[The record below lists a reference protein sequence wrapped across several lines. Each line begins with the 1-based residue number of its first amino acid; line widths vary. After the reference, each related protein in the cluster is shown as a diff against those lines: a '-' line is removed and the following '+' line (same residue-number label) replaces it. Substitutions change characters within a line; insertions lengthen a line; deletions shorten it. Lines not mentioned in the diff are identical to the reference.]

1 MNNILD
7 IKRFGQ
13 YFLYDLR
20 RAWNNYGLSL
30 LLMGLIPII
39 LYVVYQFISL
49 VSGRGTDL
57 MPDPMKFVA
66 LFAVLCVVI
75 LGAGVKLYGF
85 VTEKRA
91 GSDFLMLPASTTE
104 KWLSMALMVCIVL
117 PAVLFALLFVSD
129 ALMSLVFPL
138 TYGGRLFNQAFAND
152 ILAEVMDEEGVS
164 FNLPAVLFC
173 NWCES
178 ILVFTLG
185 AICFKRAKVAKTLL
199 CLFGFSIVLSMLMVL
214 IFGTSHIDTEQ
225 LEAFFETPDR
235 VFRFLNWTV
244 NIVYTVIIGGLL
256 WGIWNRLRTL
266 KQ

>member
-1 MNNILD
+1 MNNIFD

-49 VSGRGTDL
+49 VSGRGTNL

-91 GSDFLMLPASTTE
+91 GSDFLILPASTTE
-104 KWLSMALMVCIVL
+104 KWLSLALIVCIVL
-117 PAVLFALLFVSD
+117 PVVLFVLLFVSD

-164 FNLPAVLFC
+164 FKLPAVLFC

-225 LEAFFETPDR
+225 LEAFFESPDR
-235 VFRFLNWTV
+235 VFSFLNWTV

-256 WGIWNRLRTL
+256 WGIWYRLRTL
-266 KQ
+266 KH